1 MVDRR
6 LHQRFTANVLDM
18 HGMAAHIKVVRILD
32 MSLNGISL
40 KIDGRLDV
48 GRTCIL
54 KINGKGR
61 VLNVKSMVVWSL
73 LDKHIKVLNNFIPI
87 YKVGLKFIDVPKE
100 QMIEVIGFI
109 ENHKQK
115 IDKQV
120 DILAASGLR
129 QRVRFQIEAPEKALL
144 VCRKDYKIKN
154 LSFGG
159 MLIESQDQLDIGENL
174 YMEIIPSKDEWIKVS
189 GKVVSHFLI
198 KKSNHTH
205 CDIGI
210 EFCDM
215 LEKDREMLK
224 EVIYLLENTGFT
236 ADISNYCNAIPIS
249 AKLFLESPPQNSKTD
264 NACTYEKKCRW
275 FRDTKWLKWL
285 SSFEYQILIDL
296 SSLRSSWYRH
306 NIKSLME
313 DLNKET

>member
-1 MVDRR
+1 MVDGR
-6 LHQRFTANVLDM
+6 LHQRFAADVLDM

-40 KIDGRLDV
+40 KIDSRLDV

-54 KINGKGR
+54 KINREGR
-61 VLNVKSMVVWSL
+61 VLNIKSIVVWSL
-73 LDKHIKVLNNFIPI
+73 LDNHIKVLNNFIPI
-87 YKVGLKFIDVPKE
+87 YRVGLKFIDIPKK
-100 QMIEVIGFI
+100 QMIEVIRFI
-109 ENHKQK
+109 VKLKQK
-115 IDKQV
+115 IDKQM

-154 LSFGG
+154 LSLGG
-159 MLIESQDQLDIGENL
+159 MLIESQDQLDIGETL
-174 YMEIIPSKDEWIKVS
+174 YMKIIPQKGKSIKVS

-198 KKSNHTH
+198 EKSNHAN
-205 CDIGI
+205 CDVGI

-224 EVIYLLENTGFT
+224 EVIHLLENAGFA
-236 ADISNYCNAIPIS
+236 ADVSNYCDAIPIS
-249 AKLFLESPPQNSKTD
+249 GKLFLESPPQNSKTY
-264 NACTYEKKCRW
+264 NARIYEKKYRW
-275 FRDTKWLKWL
+275 FKNTKWLKWL

-296 SSLRSSWYRH
+296 SSIRSSWYRH
-306 NIKSLME
+306 NIKSLVE
-313 DLNKET
+313 DLNK